1 MAHSGAV
8 SATWRKSTRCESHA
22 CVEVARAPEAV
33 AIRNSTLPQEHLS
46 FAVPVWRAFVAG
58 VRAGEFDLR

>member
-8 SATWRKSTRCESHA
+8 SARWRKSTRCESHA
-22 CVEVARAPEAV
+22 CVEVARAPEVV